1 MRSPFPGMNPYLE
14 SPTLWSEV
22 HSWLIV
28 ELARLL
34 NRSITP
40 KYRAAV
46 VLVELPESETS
57 IERSLEIREIISGEV
72 VTVIEV
78 VSPKNKRMWEGR
90 DQYFNKRTKILN
102 TQSHLVEIDLW
113 KSGGPLP
120 CFVMPL
126 RDGDEGPIVDLNAV
140 MQTVYESAA
149 MDLAIDY
156 SAQLVPALSPD
167 DWDGVRSGPKA

>member
-14 SPTLWSEV
+14 SPALWPEV

-34 NRSITP
+34 NQSITP

-46 VLVELPESETS
+46 EKRVYEESIVE
-57 IERSLEIREIISGEV
+57 RYLEIREVTTGEV

-78 VSPKNKRMWEGR
+78 VSPKNRRIGEGR
-90 DQYFNKRTKILN
+90 DQYLGKRVKILDS
-102 TQSHLVEIDLW
+102 QGHLKAIDLRDA
-113 KSGGPLP
+113 LP

-149 MDLAIDY
+149 LDLAIDY
-156 SAQLVPALSPD
+156 SAHLVPALSPD